1 MIESDRIPLA
11 GVVGSPVSHSL
22 SPKLHG
28 HWLRRYGIEGY
39 YVPMDV
45 APADL
50 PEAIRTMS
58 KLGFAGANVTIPHKE
73 AVLELADMV
82 TDRAAVI
89 GAANTLVF
97 REDGRIHADNTD
109 GHGFVENLRRNAPEW
124 DPSAGPA
131 AVVGAGGAT
140 RAVLA
145 SLIELGAR
153 EIRLANRT
161 RARAEALADAF
172 GPKVKVFSWIRAGD
186 MLEGVALM
194 VNASSLGMVGKADY
208 RVPLDALPSRAV
220 VCDLV
225 YVPLRTSLLERAEE
239 IGCATVDGL
248 GMLLHQAAPGFE
260 RWFGVRPEVDDELR
274 RAVLA

>member
-1 MIESDRIPLA
+1 MSERDRIPLA

-28 HWLRRYGIEGY
+28 HWLSRYGIEGY

-45 APADL
+45 ASSDL
-50 PEAIRTMS
+50 PEAIRNMS
-58 KLGFAGANVTIPHKE
+58 KLGFVGANVTIPHKE

-89 GAANTLVF
+89 GAANTLAF

-109 GHGFVENLRRNAPEW
+109 GYGFVENLRRSAPDW
-124 DPSAGPA
+124 DPAGGPV

-194 VNASSLGMVGKADY
+194 VNASSLGMVGKTDY
-208 RVPLDALPSRAV
+208 RVPLDALPARAV

-225 YVPLRTSLLERAEE
+225 YVPLRTALLERAER

-274 RAVLA
+274 QAVLA

>member
-11 GVVGSPVSHSL
+11 GVLGSPVSHSL

-28 HWLRRYGIEGY
+28 HWLSRYGIEGY

-89 GAANTLVF
+89 GAANTLAF

-109 GHGFVENLRRNAPEW
+109 GHGFVENLRRNAPDW
-124 DPSAGPA
+124 DPAAGPA

-145 SLIELGAR
+145 SLIELGVR

-225 YVPLRTSLLERAEE
+225 YVPLRTALLERAEE

-248 GMLLHQAAPGFE
+248 GMLLHQATPGFE

>member
-1 MIESDRIPLA
+1 MIKSDRIPLA

-89 GAANTLVF
+89 GASNTLVF

>member
-39 YVPMDV
+39 YIPMDV

-274 RAVLA
+274 QAVLA

>member
-28 HWLRRYGIEGY
+28 HWLSRYGIEGY

-89 GAANTLVF
+89 GAANTLAF

-109 GHGFVENLRRNAPEW
+109 GYGFVENLRRNAPDW
-124 DPSAGPA
+124 DPAAGPA

-145 SLIELGAR
+145 SLIELGAS

-208 RVPLDALPSRAV
+208 RVPLDALPARAV

-225 YVPLRTSLLERAEE
+225 YVPLRTALLERAEE